1 VNSLGETGYTAA
13 QFVLTVLDKAGRNLT
28 LDSFID
34 ALESMRDYHDIFGS
48 PPLIIMPT
56 NHHAANQSF
65 LTVVHGG
72 RWVPV
77 EPEPLGY

>member
-1 VNSLGETGYTAA
+1 
-13 QFVLTVLDKAGRNLT
+13 
-28 LDSFID
+28 
-34 ALESMRDYHDIFGS
+34 MRDYHDIFGS